1 MAKRK
6 KSKSRTKRISFKLGT
21 PKGKKQFQ
29 LPYRPSLT
37 GILKILVLVCI
48 LAALGIAFLILDK
61 YVKTTSSPQ
70 SPVILELIDVPPW
83 VNEPLK
89 EKIYTAAKTTST
101 NLRLDEKVAKSVQ
114 RSIETLVVWAKYVK
128 VQATHDRLLIKA
140 EWRKPLALV
149 KQGLRS
155 CYLDAELVVLDYVP
169 MPNLPIVKVKGLEI
183 VTKLPRPGE
192 IWQKND
198 LAAAVAIL
206 DRLHRMDKLVVP
218 DKPLLYE
225 IDSIDMSNF
234 NGRENSRLAHIILYT
249 KDKTEII
256 WGAEIDAWQQFLEA
270 TDEEKLAKL
279 YSYYKEYGSLSNAK
293 YINLRD
299 PQQTIPTPI
308 DKY

>member
-1 MAKRK
+1 VAKRK

-21 PKGKKQFQ
+21 SKGKKQLQ
-29 LPYRPSLT
+29 LPYKPSLT
-37 GILKILVLVCI
+37 DILKVLVVICI
-48 LAALGIAFLILDK
+48 LAAVGIAFVLLDK
-61 YVKTTSSPQ
+61 YVKTASPSQTSP
-70 SPVILELIDVPPW
+70 IIELIDVPAW
-83 VNEPLK
+83 VNKPLK

-101 NLRLDEKVAKSVQ
+101 DLRLDDKVAKSVQ
-114 RSIETLVVWAKYVK
+114 QSIETLVVWLKEVK

-155 CYLDAELVVLDYVP
+155 LYVDVEMVVLDFVP
-169 MPNLPIVKVKGLEI
+169 MPNLPIVKVKGLSI
-183 VTKLPRPGE
+183 VTKLPRPGDV
-192 IWQKND
+192 WQKDD
-198 LAAAVAIL
+198 LVAAVAIL
-206 DRLHRMDKLVVP
+206 DRLDRMDKLVVP

-234 NGRENSRLAHIILYT
+234 NGRRNSRLAHIILYT
-249 KDKTEII
+249 KGNTEII
-256 WGAEIDAWQQFLEA
+256 WGAEIDTWQQYLEA

-279 YSYYKEYGSLSNAK
+279 YSYYKEYGSLSSAK

-299 PQQTIPTPI
+299 PQETIPTPI

>member
-6 KSKSRTKRISFKLGT
+6 KIKNKAKRISFKLGT
-21 PKGKKQFQ
+21 SKGKKQLQ
-29 LPYRPSLT
+29 LPYKPSLT
-37 GILKILVLVCI
+37 DILKVLGLVCI
-48 LAALGIAFLILDK
+48 LAAVGIGFVLLDK
-61 YVKTTSSPQ
+61 YIKTTSPSQTSP
-70 SPVILELIDVPPW
+70 ILELINVPAW

-101 NLRLDEKVAKSVQ
+101 DLRLDDKVAKAVQ
-114 RSIETLVVWAKYVK
+114 QSIETLVAWVKYVK

-140 EWRKPLALV
+140 KWRKPLALV

-155 CYLDAELVVLDYVP
+155 FYVDDELVVLDFVP
-169 MPNLPIVKVKGLEI
+169 MPNLPIVKVRGLLI
-183 VTKLPRPGE
+183 LTKLPRPGDV
-192 IWQKND
+192 WQKDD
-198 LAAAVAIL
+198 LTAAVAIL
-206 DRLHRMDKLVVP
+206 DRLDRMDKLVVP

-234 NGRENSRLAHIILYT
+234 DGRENSRLAHIILYT

-256 WGAEIDAWQQFLEA
+256 WGAEIDTWQQYLEA

-279 YSYYKEYGSLSNAK
+279 YSYYKEYGSLSGAK

>member
-21 PKGKKQFQ
+21 SKGKKQLQ
-29 LPYRPSLT
+29 LPYKPSLT
-37 GILKILVLVCI
+37 DILKVLVVICI
-48 LAALGIAFLILDK
+48 LAAVGIAFVLLDK
-61 YVKTTSSPQ
+61 YVKTASPSQTSP
-70 SPVILELIDVPPW
+70 IIELIDVPAW
-83 VNEPLK
+83 VNKPLK

-101 NLRLDEKVAKSVQ
+101 DLRLDDKVAKSVQ
-114 RSIETLVVWAKYVK
+114 QSIETLVVWLKEVK

-155 CYLDAELVVLDYVP
+155 LYVDVEMVVLDFVP
-169 MPNLPIVKVKGLEI
+169 MPNLPIVKVKGLSI
-183 VTKLPRPGE
+183 VTKLPRPGDV
-192 IWQKND
+192 WQKDD
-198 LAAAVAIL
+198 LVAAVAIL
-206 DRLHRMDKLVVP
+206 DRLDRMDKLVVP

-234 NGRENSRLAHIILYT
+234 NGRRNSRLAHIILYT
-249 KDKTEII
+249 KGNTEII
-256 WGAEIDAWQQFLEA
+256 WGAEIDTWQQYLEA

-279 YSYYKEYGSLSNAK
+279 YSYYKEYGSLSSAK

-299 PQQTIPTPI
+299 PQETIPTPI